1 MDKQE
6 LIQALDKMSGAEL
19 EGLISGL
26 EEAWQIKRPNMGV
39 QGPQLQKQEEPEQAA
54 QTEFDVTL
62 ESYPPANKVKVI
74 KKLRELL
81 GLQLKEAKEFA
92 ESVPKVIKEG
102 IEQSEVDAIK
112 EAFKESEAVLTVK

>member
-1 MDKQE
+1 MDRQE
-6 LIQALDKMSGAEL
+6 LIQALDSLSGSEL
-19 EGLISGL
+19 EGLISSL
-26 EEAWQIKRPNMGV
+26 EDAWQIKRPNMGV
-39 QGPQLQKQEEPEQAA
+39 QGPQLQ
-54 QTEFDVTL
+54 
-62 ESYPPANKVKVI
+62 KVI

-92 ESVPKVIKEG
+92 ESVPKIMKEG